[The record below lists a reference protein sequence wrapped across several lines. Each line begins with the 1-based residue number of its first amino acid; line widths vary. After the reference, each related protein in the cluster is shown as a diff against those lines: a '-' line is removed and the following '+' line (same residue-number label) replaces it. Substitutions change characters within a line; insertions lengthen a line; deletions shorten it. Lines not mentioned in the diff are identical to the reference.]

1 MTSSVATPGSDISAL
16 LGTVPEGGTLFLP
29 PGDYP
34 LPSRVHLEGRT
45 LEGLTGGQVRL
56 HGQVYLA
63 GTATLRN
70 LTVMGPSDGNAV
82 LSRGG
87 TATLVGCTVVMP
99 DDATFRAVA
108 SAGARLRLD
117 SCTVTETGPKVAIA
131 AMNGTQLVAADS
143 QFGTVSLEQNSV
155 GQLRAVRCRGLNV
168 YGGSTL
174 QAVQGLEFDTRKGL
188 FAAVVSDGSQFAAES
203 VTFTGEFPPS
213 VLVDAST
220 ATLTTATAASGRTIE
235 ITAKHGG
242 AATADPATCVVLG
255 TLTPAAEVTWKV
267 ADGDR
272 FAALIAPRIGDGTVL
287 RLEEGAYTIPAAKLP
302 GTNVTVVGAG
312 RSKTSVHLPAGL
324 GIGAGIGQRF
334 EHCTLIQTA
343 GHNALNINGGQLELA
358 SVTVIPAQLP
368 GTIPAVFASNG
379 ARVDISSTVLEAA
392 QSRPQCTLYAIG
404 ARVTS
409 RQSFLGWV
417 ECSRGASATFSD
429 DVVLRLQLETSNAEG
444 TLSLGHSSAGVRP
457 VFFTNDSAGEFDYLA
472 FLASDMEC
480 YVRDSRLTV
489 EETLLV
495 DQARLRAFQ
504 AGTATVELPQ
514 ATLHERRGEDWV
526 EVEVNTPAV
535 HGDVAKQP
543 SPVQLDELIG
553 LDTVKRQVRSFLDSV
568 TFATRRK
575 EAGLEAEL
583 PVMHSMFLGNP
594 GTGKTTV
601 ARLVGQALFDA
612 GAVRTNTFVEVGR
625 ADLVAEHIG
634 GTAQKTNKVLESARG
649 GVLFIDEAYD
659 LHSESGQD
667 FGREAVNAILA
678 FMENHRNDIVIIFA
692 GYTDLMQD
700 FLSMNPGL
708 KSRIPHR
715 FDFEDYT
722 PAQLGEIGAAS
733 LRRKG
738 YQFDEGELTAA
749 IGRQYRRSGDS
760 SNGRWV
766 RNFEDKLTAAVGSR
780 LIREYDGELARAAA
794 VELSTITTADL
805 RAISG
810 AWDDTRE
817 EQVEAYLAQ
826 LDALTGLEPVKRWAR
841 DMVQIVEAHQRME
854 AAGLQAE
861 HPTYHMAFTGNP
873 GTGKTTVARIVAG
886 IFHALG
892 ILETPTVNEVT
903 RADLV
908 GAYVGQTEKR
918 TTRAL
923 DEAMGGVLFID
934 EAYQLTNAGADNDFG
949 AQAVETLLPRLE
961 NDREK
966 FITIVAGYTAEMEEF
981 FGANPGLR
989 SRVPNVIEFPDYTP
1003 TEVAEIVER
1012 ILTSRGWRFDV
1023 PVLTATVENT
1033 YAALAPQQRSNGRW
1047 ARTFADA
1054 VEREQKLWIAAHNAA
1069 GEELRTIADE
1079 TIARAGR

>member
-1 MTSSVATPGSDISAL
+1 MTSSVATPGSDIGAL

-34 LPSRVHLEGRT
+34 LPSRLHLEGRT

-56 HGQVYLA
+56 HGQVYMA

-82 LSRGG
+82 LTRGG
-87 TATLVGCTVVMP
+87 TATLAGCTVVMP
-99 DDATFRAVA
+99 DDATFPAVA
-108 SAGARLRLD
+108 STGARLRLD
-117 SCTVTETGPKVAIA
+117 GCTVTETGPKVAIA
-131 AMNGTQLVAADS
+131 AVQGTQLVAANS
-143 QFGTVSLEQNSV
+143 QFGTVSLEKNSV

-174 QAVQGLEFDTRKGL
+174 QAVQGLEFATRKGL
-188 FAAVVSDGSQFAAES
+188 FAAVVSDGSQLTAES
-203 VTFTGEFPPS
+203 VTFTGEFAPS

-220 ATLTTATAASGRTIE
+220 ASLTTATAASGRTIE
-235 ITAKHGG
+235 ITTKNG
-242 AATADPATCVVLG
+242 ATATADPSTCVVLG
-255 TLTPAAEVTWKV
+255 TLTPEAEVTWNA

-287 RLEEGAYTIPAAKLP
+287 RLEEGTYTIPTSKLP

-312 RSKTSVHLPAGL
+312 TGKTHVELPTGL
-324 GIGAGIGQRF
+324 GIGAGIRQRF
-334 EHCTLIQTA
+334 EHCALIQTA
-343 GHNALNINGGQLELA
+343 GHNALNVNGGQLELA
-358 SVTVIPAQLP
+358 SVTVIPAQQP
-368 GTIPAVFASNG
+368 GTIPPVFASNG

-392 QSRPQCTLYAIG
+392 QSRPLCTLYANG

-417 ECSRGASATFSD
+417 ECSRGTSATFSN
-429 DVVLRLQLETSNAEG
+429 DVVLRLQLETSSAEG
-444 TLSLGHSSAGVRP
+444 SLSLGHSSAGVRP
-457 VFFTNDSAGEFDYLA
+457 VLFTNDSTGEFDHLA
-472 FLASDMEC
+472 FLASEMEC
-480 YVRDSRLTV
+480 FVRDSTLTV
-489 EETLLV
+489 GETLLV
-495 DQARLRAFQ
+495 DQARIRAFQ
-504 AGTATVELPQ
+504 AGDATVELPQ

-526 EVEVNTPAV
+526 EVEVDAKAG
-535 HGDVAKQP
+535 HGGVAKP
-543 SPVQLDELIG
+543 ASPAQLDALIG
-553 LDTVKRQVRSFLDSV
+553 LDAVKRQVRSFLDSV

-575 EAGLEAEL
+575 EAGLDAEL

-612 GAVRTNTFVEVGR
+612 GAVRSNTFVEVGR

-667 FGREAVNAILA
+667 FGREAVNAILT
-678 FMENHRNDIVIIFA
+678 FMENNRDDIVIIFA

-738 YQFDEGELTAA
+738 YQFDEEELTAA
-749 IGRQYRRSGDS
+749 IRRQYRRSGDS

-766 RNFEDKLTAAVGSR
+766 RNFEEKLIAALGSR
-780 LIREYDGELARAAA
+780 LIRENGGDLSRASAE
-794 VELSTITTADL
+794 ELSTITTADL

-810 AWDDTRE
+810 AWDDARE
-817 EQVEAYLAQ
+817 EKVEAYLAQ
-826 LDALTGLEPVKRWAR
+826 LDALTGLEPVKQWAR
-841 DMVQIVEAHQRME
+841 DMVQIAEANQRME

-892 ILETPTVNEVT
+892 ILDTPTVNEVT

-908 GAYVGQTEKR
+908 GAYLGQTEKR

-934 EAYQLTNAGADNDFG
+934 EAYQLTNADSGNDFG

-966 FITIVAGYTAEMEEF
+966 FIAIVAGYTAEMEDF

-1003 TEVAEIVER
+1003 AEVAEIVER
-1012 ILTSRGWRFDV
+1012 ILTARGWRFDV
-1023 PVLTATVENT
+1023 PVLTATVEQA

-1054 VEREQKLWIAAHNAA
+1054 VEREHKLWIAAHNAA
-1069 GEELRTIADE
+1069 GEELRTIADD
-1079 TIARAGR
+1079 TIAHAGR